1 MIVVKD
7 MVDKNKYLYWLTEKT
22 KEECF
27 NENLDE
33 IIYREMYA
41 RIGYMFHLFQMNE
54 YNIANI
60 LALEEFEK
68 QKKESFSNSE
78 IQSLK
83 QKIDNKFKSLSKLT
97 FGKLK
102 SRVEKSKYLKDIDM
116 KLLKEV
122 IDYRN
127 YLAHECFKQKLL
139 NDELKS
145 LEDTDTFIDEINQYE
160 NKAKALN
167 EYLICVF
174 EKNRI
179 KKIIVKDQ
187 LQNCSNK

>member
-1 MIVVKD
+1 M
-7 MVDKNKYLYWLTEKT
+7 
-22 KEECF
+22 
-27 NENLDE
+27 
-33 IIYREMYA
+33 
-41 RIGYMFHLFQMNE
+41 
-54 YNIANI
+54 
-60 LALEEFEK
+60 
-68 QKKESFSNSE
+68 
-78 IQSLK
+78 
-83 QKIDNKFKSLSKLT
+83 SKLT

-160 NKAKALN
+160 TKAKALN
-167 EYLICVF
+167 EYLIGVF